1 MPLRSDD
8 RRTRV
13 IHAGPV
19 VDRARPIDAAT
30 ASPRPAH
37 GRDRVTVVLPWDLD
51 PRLSAF
57 PRTPDEGQLLV
68 LETRAKPRALPFHR
82 KKLVLVVS
90 ALRHLVTERR
100 AAGFHVE
107 HRVADDW
114 AEGVRQFAAW
124 ARPAELHATEPREWG
139 PDRRFRA
146 LARELPLTLHPDG
159 GDGGHFLLR
168 RREFLDW
175 AEEHGAGAGRS
186 VRMDRFYPMMRRRFG
201 LLVDRAGKP
210 AGGRWSFDAEN
221 RKPARDVT
229 PPAVLR
235 FPPDDVTSWVMRW
248 VGRPEVGRWGSLEG
262 FDWPVT
268 RAQALAAL
276 DDFVDG
282 RLDGFGPYEDAIRHD
297 TRRLFH
303 SLLSSSLNLGLLHPL
318 EVARAAADAYA
329 RGRVSLPSAEGL
341 VRQVIGWREFIR
353 GVYWLLMPGLRE
365 ANQLGATLPLP
376 RFFWEPERT
385 EMQCLRDALT
395 AVRDEGWT
403 HHIARLMIICNWATM
418 AGVDPRAV
426 SHWFWAAFVD
436 AYEWVELPNVVGMG
450 MHGTSAFTTKPYVA
464 SAAYIKRMSGLPAKG
479 RGRPLEGKPAEA
491 PCQTCRYDPDQ
502 RTGPDACPYNALYW
516 DFLARHRDRLDD
528 NPRMATLYRS
538 WDRWTAAE
546 RKDIQATAD
555 AHRASLEPSPRYD
568 IDEDGG

>member
-1 MPLRSDD
+1 VAD
-8 RRTRV
+8 
-13 IHAGPV
+13 G
-19 VDRARPIDAAT
+19 ARPIEASAAT
-30 ASPRPAH
+30 ERPSR

-90 ALRHLVTERR
+90 ALRHLVLERR

-114 AEGVRQFAAW
+114 TTGVREFARW
-124 ARPAELHATEPREWG
+124 ARPAALHAVEPREWG

-146 LARELPLTLHPDG
+146 LSSELPLTLHPDG

-175 AEEHGAGAGRS
+175 AEEQGALSGKS
-186 VRMDRFYPMMRRRFG
+186 VRMDRFYPTMRRRLG
-201 LLVDRAGKP
+201 LLVDRSGRP
-210 AGGRWSFDAEN
+210 AGGKWSFDAEN
-221 RKPARDVT
+221 RKPARGVA
-229 PPAVLR
+229 PPTVLR
-235 FPPDDVTSWVMRW
+235 FPPDDTTRRVMRW
-248 VGRPEVGRWGSLEG
+248 VGRPEVGRWGTLEG

-268 RAQALAAL
+268 RADALAAL
-276 DDFVDG
+276 QDFLAG
-282 RLDGFGPYEDAIRHD
+282 RLESFGPYEDAIRHD
-297 TRRLFH
+297 TRQLFH

-318 EVARAAADAYA
+318 EVAQGVAEAHA
-329 RGRVSLPSAEGL
+329 RGRVSLASAEGMI
-341 VRQVIGWREFIR
+341 RQVIGWREFIR

-395 AVRDEGWT
+395 AVRDDGWT
-403 HHIARLMIICNWATM
+403 HHIARLMVICNWATM
-418 AGVDPRAV
+418 AGVDPRPV

-479 RGRPLEGKPAEA
+479 RGRPA
-491 PCQTCRYDPDQ
+491 PGTTPESPCTSCRYDPDR

-516 DFLARHRDRLDD
+516 DFLARHRARLDD
-528 NPRMATLYRS
+528 NPRMRTLYRT
-538 WDRWTAAE
+538 WERWSPAE
-546 RKDIQATAD
+546 RKAIQSTAD
-555 AHRASLEPSPRYD
+555 AHRASLEPSPRYE